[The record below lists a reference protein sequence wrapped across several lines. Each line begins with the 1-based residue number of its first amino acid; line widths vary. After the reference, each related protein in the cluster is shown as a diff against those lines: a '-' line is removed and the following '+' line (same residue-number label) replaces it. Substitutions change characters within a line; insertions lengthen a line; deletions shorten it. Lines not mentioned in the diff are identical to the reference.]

1 MSRKNCIWRRA
12 GCTVGEYVGDDGQ
25 GETESVVAQS
35 HVEEIDEV
43 GDSGDEQSTTD
54 DNEDQQPLLILYD
67 CETTGFSIY
76 TDHIID
82 IASKV
87 IASPVPVNQPS
98 FSSLV
103 RTQRNIP
110 GPGKI

>member
-1 MSRKNCIWRRA
+1 MERLVRA
-12 GCTVGEYVGDDGQ
+12 GCTVGEYVGDGQ

-67 CETTGFSIY
+67 CETTGFSMY

-82 IASKV
+82 IAAKV

-103 RTQRNIP
+103 RTPRNIP